1 MLALAWMRDLTAKA
15 AAFVPRLLAGVLI
28 LCASWLAS
36 IWLERSAAHLLRHRS
51 RNRDIADLLGQ
62 ALRATLLATGL
73 LTALGTLGVD
83 TGALIA
89 GLGMTGFALGFAVR
103 DALSNLLAGIL
114 LLFYEPFQRADHIT
128 VAGHQG
134 KVSDI
139 NLRCTTLEAEGKTN
153 LTPHSQRFNNAVVVD
168 KP

>member
-1 MLALAWMRDLTAKA
+1 MLSLTWMRDFTSSV
-15 AAFVPRLLAGVLI
+15 AAFVPRLIAALLI
-28 LCASWLAS
+28 LGASWLVS
-36 IWLERSAAHLLRHRS
+36 IWLERSAAHLLRDRS

-114 LLFYEPFQRADHIT
+114 LLFYEPFQRDDHIT

-134 KVSDI
+134 RVSDV
-139 NLRCTTLEAEGKTN
+139 NLRYTTLEAEGKTILIPN
-153 LTPHSQRFNNAVVVD
+153 SQLFNNAVVVD
-168 KP
+168 KR